1 MGSRFTGKAYIG
13 FNVWYDLGCLRFKLL
28 KKCRNVGILVVSSC
42 VRCIQ
47 VQYIPLA
54 VEFSAGK
61 VINCDWRYD
70 DQITTTFLL
79 FEHNNIW
86 KHYTVITW
94 IDRCSCH
101 ENHFNINISGNFQVL
116 HRRCYSVAS
125 KYLNILKWNIRI
137 WSKLDSKRCETSI
150 ITSRFI
156 YYGHF
161 NALFS
166 RILLAFVK
174 CRSDGFSFKCRFD
187 IWGEKYS
194 RVGFPFE
201 DYFRVGRLE
210 LFFLFKWLFGQ
221 FYSFFH
227 ERKFCWAMLKV
238 NHRNLLCLKIVC
250 CLCCLICTIITVYY
264 VLDLDS

>member
-1 MGSRFTGKAYIG
+1 MKIILISIFLEIFKFFIDGAIQ
-13 FNVWYDLGCLRFKLL
+13 LLRSILIFWS
-28 KKCRNVGILVVSSC
+28 GILGYGQSWI
-42 VRCIQ
+42 VRD
-47 VQYIPLA
+47 A
-54 VEFSAGK
+54 K
-61 VINCDWRYD
+61 
-70 DQITTTFLL
+70 
-79 FEHNNIW
+79 
-86 KHYTVITW
+86 
-94 IDRCSCH
+94 
-101 ENHFNINISGNFQVL
+101 L
-116 HRRCYSVAS
+116 HGR
-125 KYLNILKWNIRI
+125 
-137 WSKLDSKRCETSI
+137 
-150 ITSRFI
+150 
-156 YYGHF
+156 F

-201 DYFRVGRLE
+201 DYFRVRRLE

-264 VLDLDS
+264 VLALDS